1 MLRRIASMILEPM
14 RSRRPLFAVFI
25 SVLGSPMSNSKTTL
39 AKPVAKERNSRGRP
53 PKKAFINV
61 LVRTSTR
68 AALSQLK
75 ASLGLASQGE
85 VIDHLT
91 ENLTRRS

>member
-1 MLRRIASMILEPM
+1 
-14 RSRRPLFAVFI
+14 
-25 SVLGSPMSNSKTTL
+25 MSNLKTTL
-39 AKPVAKERNSRGRP
+39 AKQVTNQRASRGRP

-68 AALSQLK
+68 TALSQLK

-91 ENLTRRS
+91 ENLTRRG